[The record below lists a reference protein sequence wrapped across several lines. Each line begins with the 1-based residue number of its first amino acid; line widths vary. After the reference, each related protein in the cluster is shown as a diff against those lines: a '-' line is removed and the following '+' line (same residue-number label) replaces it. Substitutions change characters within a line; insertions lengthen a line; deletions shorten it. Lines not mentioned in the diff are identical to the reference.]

1 MNVIICLQTRTTPY
15 VVKLGTAAARIVLV
29 KKTATIAE
37 EIRENI
43 ARETK

>member
-1 MNVIICLQTRTTPY
+1 MPH
-15 VVKLGTAAARIVLV
+15 VVKFGTAAARIVLV

-43 ARETK
+43 FDMKQRVNEKR